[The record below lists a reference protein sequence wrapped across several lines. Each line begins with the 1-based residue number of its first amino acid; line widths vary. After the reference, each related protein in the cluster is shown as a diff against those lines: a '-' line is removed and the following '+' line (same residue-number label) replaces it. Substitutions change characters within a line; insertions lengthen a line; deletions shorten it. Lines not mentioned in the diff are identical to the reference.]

1 MDYLFSSY
9 IYIYVLHRLPEPA
22 RNEVQTLTL
31 ESMLSTPRGRVLT
44 RELVI
49 ATINKYGAQ
58 HIHVGYDIVSELLR
72 RKCSS
77 FFGPSDVA
85 FYRVKFLFLYNLK
98 REG

>member
-1 MDYLFSSY
+1 
-9 IYIYVLHRLPEPA
+9 
-22 RNEVQTLTL
+22 
-31 ESMLSTPRGRVLT
+31 MLSTPRGRVLT

-58 HIHVGYDIVSELLR
+58 HIHVGYDIVSDLLR

-85 FYRVKFLFLYNLK
+85 FYRVKKNTSIRLK
-98 REG
+98 GLCLCVRERRSKKKEP